1 MHSIGE
7 QIVLNRQSTQKMN
20 YISEIEIQVEVI
32 QTAPVVRGTQ
42 ERK

>member
-1 MHSIGE
+1 VSRRFSTG
-7 QIVLNRQSTQKMN
+7 QSTQKIY
-20 YISEIEIQVEVI
+20 YILEMEIQVEVI